1 MGEKSPKSDAEKIAA
16 LQAHI
21 VGLERK
27 NRTLRMALRQRERR
41 QKHPPRPWGDEKQAE
56 APRSPSPGR
65 WAWLLRDIQV
75 FRPRAGVTGRQGFF
89 DLPQG
94 WMTDV

>member
-1 MGEKSPKSDAEKIAA
+1 MADKSPKSDTEKIAA

-56 APRSPSPGR
+56 AP
-65 WAWLLRDIQV
+65 
-75 FRPRAGVTGRQGFF
+75 
-89 DLPQG
+89 
-94 WMTDV
+94 